1 MKNILSRVEK
11 IAGKIVGVSL
21 NFLIFELILP
31 RSQQSIK
38 DLNEASKE
46 AGLGKAI

>member
-21 NFLIFELILP
+21 NFLIFELIMP
-31 RSQQSIK
+31 RVQQNMN
-38 DLNEASKE
+38 DLNKASKE
-46 AGLGKAI
+46 AGLGEAI